1 MGEFLEGLTGLA
13 AVICIFGVPWITYH
27 QRKMLEIKLRMGQQG
42 DQNVLAELQELK
54 RQMTE
59 MRDTTTRYDMSFD
72 AALQRL
78 ESRVGNMEQRI
89 RQIESDDNSVQ
100 ANRS

>member
-1 MGEFLEGLTGLA
+1 MGELMDGLVGLA

-27 QRKMLEIKLRMGQQG
+27 QRKMLEMRLKMGQG
-42 DQNVLAELQELK
+42 DQNLLGEIQEIK

-78 ESRVGNMEQRI
+78 ESRVGHMEQRVQ
-89 RQIESDDNSVQ
+89 QIENDDKSVQ